1 MQAVASGLKLFF
13 LTHHCDKSAS
23 VFVPSKMFGSKAGT
37 QLNGAAGALPQ
48 GYDPG
53 HTHKHWTRLERP
65 QKAHTHSSLFGTVVS
80 YKERQFYNIGHWC
93 LPSNQNIYHRKFE
106 NNLAYFRKDELIID
120 AAGNVGRGGNE
131 AIANFCDKIKNI
143 FERQSK
149 RFGSIPVNRRC
160 CIRF

>member
-1 MQAVASGLKLFF
+1 
-13 LTHHCDKSAS
+13 
-23 VFVPSKMFGSKAGT
+23 
-37 QLNGAAGALPQ
+37 
-48 GYDPG
+48 
-53 HTHKHWTRLERP
+53 
-65 QKAHTHSSLFGTVVS
+65 
-80 YKERQFYNIGHWC
+80 
-93 LPSNQNIYHRKFE
+93 LPSNQNIYDGKFE

-120 AAGNVGRGGNE
+120 AAGNVGRGANE